1 MQNEE
6 NLVLAAEFHPMRG
19 HVADGTRVKF
29 QSGEEFTVRSTMRG
43 WKLLSD
49 TTRLEL
55 GPFDGAQE
63 LTAAIV
69 RYDHSSIGTAA

>member
-1 MQNEE
+1 MRKDE
-6 NLVLAAEFHPMRG
+6 NLVLAAGFHPMRG

-43 WKLLSD
+43 WKLLNE
-49 TTRLEL
+49 TTRSEL

-69 RYDHSSIGTAA
+69 RHDHSSIGTTA